1 MGILSKVLLIVALTA
16 GTFALANRLGPGAQF
31 APLLVLFG
39 SVSFFIG
46 PEADGSGFFVQGMYV
61 DAPTPGCVWRAF
73 GILLWIGA
81 AATLVYGWI
90 HRGA

>member
-1 MGILSKVLLIVALTA
+1 MDIVLKFVAILGLTLGTAVLA
-16 GTFALANRLGPGAQF
+16 GSLGPGAQF

-39 SVSFFIG
+39 SVSFFLG
-46 PEADGSGFFVQGMYV
+46 PEADGSGFFVKGMYV

-81 AATLVYGWI
+81 AASLVYGWT